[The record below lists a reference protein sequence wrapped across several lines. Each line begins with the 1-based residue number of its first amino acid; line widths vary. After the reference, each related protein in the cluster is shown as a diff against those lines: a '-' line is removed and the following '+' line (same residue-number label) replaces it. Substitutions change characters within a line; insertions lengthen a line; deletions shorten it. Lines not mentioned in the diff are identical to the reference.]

1 MSNVRQLTNVM
12 RTVSTKFNTRDEDG
26 KLSIEGYFAVFDSV
40 YQIAPDMSESIA
52 VGAFDNT
59 LSGDIRALINHDT
72 TLVLGRT
79 KANTLQL
86 RTDSHGLW
94 GHIDINP
101 NDSDAMN
108 LYNRVQRGDVDQ
120 CSIGFDILNEET
132 DFHEDGSVHWTIKEV
147 RLYEVSPCTFPAYEE
162 THIAARAKERDELVK
177 RKSEA
182 WREKMLKKLKG
193 ENENA

>member
-1 MSNVRQLTNVM
+1 MADRITRQM
-12 RTVSTKFNTRDEDG
+12 RTASTEFNTRDDNG
-26 KLSIEGYFAVFDSV
+26 NLAIEGYFAVFDSV

-52 VGAFDNT
+52 HGAFDNT
-59 LSGDIRALINHDT
+59 ISDDIRALINHDT

-120 CSIGFDILNEET
+120 CSFGFDILNEET
-132 DFHEDGSVHWTIKEV
+132 DFREDGSVHWTIKEV
-147 RLYEVSPCTFPAYEE
+147 KLWEVSPCTFPAYEE
-162 THIAARAKERDELVK
+162 TNIAARAKERTELIK
-177 RKSEA
+177 RKNDA
-182 WREKMLKKLKG
+182 WKEKMFKNLKG
-193 ENENA
+193 ENSNA